1 MKFPVRSPM
10 PEPHPTAET
19 LTHDALEWDDP
30 DFLESSEGEP
40 AHLLVAQGLPQARA
54 IRPEPRAKIAEPATP
69 ARSKGLRI
77 ESVNPGRPA
86 NKHDEKPSIQ
96 IIEHGK
102 GIVRLESQ
110 EPAPGVARGDSLPP
124 LQPRTSKPRDHAQ
137 IFSAEWGKISGH
149 STRWIW
155 WAGGG
160 VLAMV
165 LIGLAIQP
173 LLTDEDQDRTA
184 ESYQAL
190 QVVDDLVAVDDP
202 MVYFSE
208 NPAQVLG
215 EIQEALKTYA
225 RARTLEEALPVIRNA
240 DALKERLAK
249 DWRSW
254 NVPPDWT
261 VSESDEISYASVGKL
276 PYVVILGTRSD
287 FSRYQVFLVRED
299 GRMQVD
305 WEATLGLGSKTF
317 EEMKSPEIRKAE
329 MRVIMSP
336 ISYYSQTFP
345 ESQYRAYRL
354 TFNTTDDILWG
365 YVPNGSPAAAAL
377 AEIFNEK
384 AVFSDK
390 PTQQAM
396 RLRLTR
402 GPAGA
407 SLNQWVVLD
416 VLHKGWVTP

>member
-1 MKFPVRSPM
+1 M
-10 PEPHPTAET
+10 PEPRPTAET
-19 LTHDALEWDDP
+19 QTHDALGWDDP
-30 DFLESSEGEP
+30 YFLEPSEEEP
-40 AHLLVAQGLPQARA
+40 VHILLPQGLPQARA
-54 IRPEPRAKIAEPATP
+54 ILPEPRSKIVEPTTP
-69 ARSKGLRI
+69 PRTKGLRI
-77 ESVNPGRPA
+77 APGNSSRPA
-86 NKHDEKPSIQ
+86 SEPAAKPRIQ
-96 IIEHGK
+96 ITEHGK
-102 GIVRLESQ
+102 GVIRLES
-110 EPAPGVARGDSLPP
+110 EETHPSVARGDSLPP
-124 LQPRTSKPRDHAQ
+124 LQPRTSRSKDHAQ
-137 IFSAEWGKISGH
+137 KFSAEWGKIGGH
-149 STRWIW
+149 STRWVW
-155 WAGGG
+155 RAGGG

-173 LLTDEDQDRTA
+173 LLVDEDQDRTA
-184 ESYQAL
+184 ESYQSL

-208 NPAQVLG
+208 NPAQVLN
-215 EIQEALKTYA
+215 EIQGTLETYA

-240 DALKERLAK
+240 DALKDRLTK

-254 NVPPDWT
+254 NVPTNWSISN
-261 VSESDEISYASVGKL
+261 SEEISYASVGKL
-276 PYVVILGTRSD
+276 PYAIIMGTRPD
-287 FSRYQVFLVRED
+287 FSRYQVFLVREH

-317 EEMKSPEIRKAE
+317 EEMKSPATRMGE
-329 MRVIMSP
+329 MRVIMAP

-354 TFNTTDDILWG
+354 TSNSTDDILWG

-377 AEIFNEK
+377 AEIFNEQ

-390 PTQQAM
+390 PDQQSM

-407 SLNQWVVLD
+407 SPNQWIVLD